1 MSGECQVIIALHCTS
16 GHLEAFSRNIVPH
29 GRAGYR
35 IHAIDALG
43 HGYTDK
49 PNEPYEVYKY
59 GEHVLRYMDAQGIEQ
74 AHLMGESLGGW
85 TSGWL
90 AINHPDLVRS
100 VQLIE
105 ASDTKAEPD
114 VMLRIKKSP
123 PTEGTSDHIA
133 PNPNRLNLLIV

>member
-49 PNEPYEVYKY
+49 PNAPYEVYKY
-59 GEHVLRYMDAQGIEQ
+59 GEHVLRYMGEQGIEQ

-85 TSGWL
+85 TSGWPAL
-90 AINHPDLVRS
+90 NHPAREVGSEQCRVSGCRKVWVSGGDGYL
-100 VQLIE
+100 Q
-105 ASDTKAEPD
+105 
-114 VMLRIKKSP
+114 
-123 PTEGTSDHIA
+123 
-133 PNPNRLNLLIV
+133 